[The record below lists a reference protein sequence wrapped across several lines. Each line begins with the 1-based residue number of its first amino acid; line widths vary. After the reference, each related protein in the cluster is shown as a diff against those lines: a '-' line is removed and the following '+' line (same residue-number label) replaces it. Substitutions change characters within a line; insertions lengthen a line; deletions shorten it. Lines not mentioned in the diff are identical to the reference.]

1 MASQL
6 CLIVLATA
14 VLASDYEEPIE
25 RTVLGHQSLR
35 DLFVWGPVTSDSI
48 GLNWNAYSLN
58 EDAYLEVLT
67 LKAALTSNRNKTMTT
82 YANLGDGSAALK
94 GLTPNATYLVTVTA
108 NISGNTILVLRNT
121 FHTPANGTNP
131 MENFFHWG
139 PVTNQSIQVRWDQLN
154 PQETRVITVTLTAEM
169 ASNPGVERSESARF
183 SRGEVTVDGLK
194 PDTLYIAT
202 VMVLKDGRQFFNFSR
217 DIRTLETGHKEVTV
231 VTTSGSAIASAI
243 LGLLLTCMALV
254 LA

>member
-14 VLASDYEEPIE
+14 VSASAYEQPIE

-35 DLFVWGPVTSDSI
+35 DIFVWGPVTSDSI
-48 GLNWNAYSLN
+48 GLTWEPRAFRPFYG
-58 EDAYLEVLT
+58 VLT

-82 YANLGDGSAALK
+82 SANLADGSAALK
-94 GLTPNATYLVTVTA
+94 GLTPNATYLVTATA
-108 NISGNTILVLRNT
+108 NISGNTVLVLSNT
-121 FHTPANGTNP
+121 FHTPANGEDA
-131 MENFFHWG
+131 MENIFHWG
-139 PVTNQSIQVRWDQLN
+139 PVTNQSTQVSWDHLN
-154 PQETRVITVTLTAEM
+154 PEVTRAMIVTLTAEM
-169 ASNPGVERSESARF
+169 ASNPSVERSESVRLGE
-183 SRGEVTVDGLK
+183 GEVTVDGLK

-202 VMVLKDGRQFFNFSR
+202 VVVLKDGRQFFNSSR
-217 DIRTLETGHKEVTV
+217 DIRTLDTGHKEVTV

>member
-14 VLASDYEEPIE
+14 VLASAYEQPIE
-25 RTVLGHQSLR
+25 RTVVGHQSLR
-35 DLFVWGPVTSDSI
+35 DIFVSEPATSDSI
-48 GLNWNAYSLN
+48 SLTW
-58 EDAYLEVLT
+58 EPRAFRPFYGVLT
-67 LKAALTSNRNKTMTT
+67 LKAELTSNRNKTMTA
-82 YANLGDGSAALK
+82 YANLGDGRAALK
-94 GLTPNATYLVTVTA
+94 GLTPNATYLVTATA
-108 NISGNTILVLRNT
+108 NISENTVLVLSNT

-131 MENFFHWG
+131 MENIFHWG
-139 PVTNQSIQVRWDQLN
+139 PVTNQSIQVSWDQLDL
-154 PQETRVITVTLTAEM
+154 EVTRAMIVTLTAEM
-169 ASNPGVERSESARF
+169 ASRPSVERSESARF
-183 SRGEVTVDGLK
+183 SRGEVTVDELK

-202 VMVLKDGRQFFNFSR
+202 VMVLKNGRQFFNFSR

-231 VTTSGSAIASAI
+231 ATTSGSAIASAI